1 MADTN
6 LRKKAVLAMEF
17 LIRSMNDEEI
27 MDGWLMC
34 GVPDGDI
41 DYASEDTSQ
50 VDDYFVEDDNFKS
63 LMGLFLRSMSKAD
76 KSGGLYI
83 DGVVSK

>member
-1 MADTN
+1 MANTE

-17 LIRSMNDEEI
+17 LVRSVNDEEI

-41 DYASEDTSQ
+41 SYASEDTSQ
-50 VDDYFVEDDNFKS
+50 VDDYFVEDDNFKE
-63 LMGLFLRSMSKAD
+63 LTALFLRSMSRAD